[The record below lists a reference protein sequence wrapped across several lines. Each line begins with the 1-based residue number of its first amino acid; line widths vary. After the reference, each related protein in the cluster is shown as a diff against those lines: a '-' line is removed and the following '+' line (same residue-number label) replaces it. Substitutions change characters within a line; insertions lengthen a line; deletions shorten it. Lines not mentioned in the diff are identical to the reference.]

1 MYQATPDPRD
11 RNGLGRRVWRRVT
24 CTHQVVCR
32 GTGGE
37 LTGVVVDLSRGGVLI
52 ALDGPA
58 VNGDHKKA
66 RAVVEDLFPVGLEI
80 TFTRTG
86 TQRRAKVARVTL
98 QQGAHLGI
106 GCAFDEA
113 LTTVEA
119 LRLGVLAGDCGIP
132 EAQDDVLPYEP
143 RNGTPLTLMLD
154 GGDEDHV
161 GPFALG
167 SVVAAGDRI
176 VEAVLPIPPQAVYES
191 CGDANFHASLVVG
204 RDHLWEGPVTLVAC
218 RMEATGGC
226 RIRVVADAPIGR
238 PLGRHFR
245 FSVRSSA

>member
-1 MYQATPDPRD
+1 M
-11 RNGLGRRVWRRVT
+11 
-24 CTHQVVCR
+24 
-32 GTGGE
+32 
-37 LTGVVVDLSRGGVLI
+37 VVDLSLGGVLI

-58 VNGDHKKA
+58 VNGDAMKA
-66 RAVVEDLFPVGLEI
+66 RGVVDEFFPVGLEI

-86 TQRRAKVARVTL
+86 TVRRARVVRVTI

-106 GCAFDEA
+106 GCEFEEA
-113 LTTVEA
+113 LTTVDA
-119 LRLGVLAGDCGIP
+119 LRLGVLAGACGVP
-132 EAQDDVLPYEP
+132 EAQDELLPYEP
-143 RNGTPLTLMLD
+143 RNGTPLTLVLD
-154 GGDEDHV
+154 GGEEDHV

-176 VEAVLPIPPQAVYES
+176 VEAVLPIPPQAIYEG
-191 CGDANFHASLVVG
+191 CGDGEFRAALVVG

-218 RMEATGGC
+218 RMEPTGGC